1 MGTINKIIQKSLEH
15 VFINNNHWILVKIY
29 ISIPYSH
36 CIVYDSKIPLTNALA
51 NDVMQLFLKLTNAEQ
66 LLYKY
71 ASVMQ
76 QINSSL
82 CGLFTIAYATNIAFG
97 IDPKKF
103 KYILSQMQLHFQ
115 NNINNKYLFPFPK
128 YPKQN
133 TNINLT
139 QLTSF
144 KHYQFFLKAH

>member
-1 MGTINKIIQKSLEH
+1 
-15 VFINNNHWILVKIY
+15 
-29 ISIPYSH
+29 
-36 CIVYDSKIPLTNALA
+36 VYDSKIPLTNALA

-76 QINSSL
+76 QINSSS
-82 CGLFTIAYATNIAFG
+82 CSLFTIAYATNIAFG

-115 NNINNKYLFPFPK
+115 NNINNKYLFPFRK

-144 KHYQFFLKAH
+144 KHYQFF

>member
-1 MGTINKIIQKSLEH
+1 MGTINKIIQISFQH

-36 CIVYDSKIPLTNALA
+36 CAIYDSKIPLTNALA
-51 NDVMQLFLKLTNAEQ
+51 NDVIQLFFKLTNVEQ

-76 QINSSL
+76 QINSSS
-82 CGLFTIAYATNIAFG
+82 CGLFTIAYATYIAFG
-97 IDPKKF
+97 IYPKKS
-103 KYILSQMQLHFQ
+103 KYISSQMQLHFQ
-115 NNINNKYLFPFPK
+115 NNINNKSFFPFPK

-144 KHYQFFLKAH
+144 